1 LDDLWQKFD
10 DEKDLIKKVTKIEV
24 EKEKD
29 L

>member
-10 DEKDLIKKVTKIEV
+10 NEKDLIKKVTKIEV